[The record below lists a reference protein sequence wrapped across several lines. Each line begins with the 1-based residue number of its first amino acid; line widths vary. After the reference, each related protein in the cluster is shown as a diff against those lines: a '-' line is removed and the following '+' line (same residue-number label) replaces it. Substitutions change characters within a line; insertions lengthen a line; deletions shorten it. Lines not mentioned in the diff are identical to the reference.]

1 VNFLIGPVSQ
11 WIIIKMNPTPLIP
24 RLCLFDADIF
34 AEVTSNLP
42 QNFDVTSQYILDAAW
57 LIGDKLRVENHYE

>member
-1 VNFLIGPVSQ
+1 
-11 WIIIKMNPTPLIP
+11 MNPTPLIP